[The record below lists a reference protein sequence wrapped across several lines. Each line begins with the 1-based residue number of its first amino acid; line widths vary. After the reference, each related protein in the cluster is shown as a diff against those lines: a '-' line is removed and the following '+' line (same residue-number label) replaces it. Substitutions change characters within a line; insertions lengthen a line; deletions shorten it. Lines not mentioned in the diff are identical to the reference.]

1 MKKIYGLVL
10 FSLLANGNLAL
21 SMDAFEPLGE
31 AANGDEHS
39 HPLFAGDVTSGII
52 DDWLEVQGKS
62 RLLATIKPGSDDSLI
77 NNRIDSLLF
86 CIADA
91 DVDLIGGKPTVDML
105 VAELEQI
112 ETSDA
117 QTAYLEAL
125 WARFWA
131 ENPDMAEDEEGDD
144 EGSQQSGI
152 GEEDAAEG
160 DGDIF

>member
-1 MKKIYGLVL
+1 M
-10 FSLLANGNLAL
+10 
-21 SMDAFEPLGE
+21 
-31 AANGDEHS
+31 
-39 HPLFAGDVTSGII
+39 
-52 DDWLEVQGKS
+52 
-62 RLLATIKPGSDDSLI
+62 
-77 NNRIDSLLF
+77 
-86 CIADA
+86 
-91 DVDLIGGKPTVDML
+91 DLIGGKPTVDML

>member
-10 FSLLANGNLAL
+10 FSLLASGSIAL
-21 SMDAFEPLGE
+21 SMDAFEPLGDD
-31 AANGDEHS
+31 ANGDGHS
-39 HPLFAGDVTSGII
+39 HPLFAGGVTTVVI

-62 RLLATIKPGSDDSLI
+62 RLLATIKPGSDGSLI

-86 CIADA
+86 CIADE
-91 DVDLIGGKPTVDML
+91 DVDLMGGKPTVDML

-125 WARFWA
+125 WARFWE
-131 ENPDMAEDEEGDD
+131 ENPDMVGGEEGDGV
-144 EGSQQSGI
+144 EGGYL
-152 GEEDAAEG
+152 GESEDDQES
-160 DGDIF
+160 D